1 MFLNSLAAN
10 GDVFFAW
17 IVGEGTRSNTM
28 GDRIRSGGTGPV
40 TPGLSAGKVKSSN
53 SSSGSN
59 GSNGNDKAAVW
70 TPGTLV
76 STVRE
81 KRLRKVLESL
91 QTQLPHSVRELA
103 QQVNL
108 SPTHL
113 QRLFK
118 QETGVHL
125 SDIVSARRLETAA
138 NLLISTDMEVKQI
151 AFFVGYG
158 HHSSFVR
165 AFQRRFGQAPKHYR
179 RKCA

>member
-1 MFLNSLAAN
+1 
-10 GDVFFAW
+10 
-17 IVGEGTRSNTM
+17 M
-28 GDRIRSGGTGPV
+28 GDQVRSGGTDPA
-40 TPGLSAGKVKSSN
+40 TAGLSSGKAKS
-53 SSSGSN
+53 SN
-59 GSNGNDKAAVW
+59 GSNSSNGYNKAVN
-70 TPGTLV
+70 GTF
-76 STVRE
+76 STLFPVVHE
-81 KRLRKVLESL
+81 KRLRKVLESM

-118 QETGVHL
+118 QETGIHL
-125 SDIVSARRLETAA
+125 SDIVSERRLETAA
-138 NLLISTDMEVKQI
+138 QLLITTNMEVKQI

-165 AFQRRFGQAPKHYR
+165 AFHRRFGQAPKHYR

>member
-1 MFLNSLAAN
+1 
-10 GDVFFAW
+10 
-17 IVGEGTRSNTM
+17 M
-28 GDRIRSGGTGPV
+28 GDRIRSGGTDVVAGD
-40 TPGLSAGKVKSSN
+40 LSSGKVKSSN
-53 SSSGSN
+53 GSN
-59 GSNGNDKAAVW
+59 GGNGRNKQANRALFAPV
-70 TPGTLV
+70 PV
-76 STVRE
+76 VRE

-125 SDIVSARRLETAA
+125 SDVVSARRLETAA
-138 NLLISTDMEVKQI
+138 ELLISTNMEVKQI

-165 AFQRRFGQAPKHYR
+165 AFQRRFGEAPKHYR

>member
-1 MFLNSLAAN
+1 
-10 GDVFFAW
+10 
-17 IVGEGTRSNTM
+17 M
-28 GDRIRSGGTGPV
+28 GDRIRSGGTGPG
-40 TPGLSAGKVKSSN
+40 TPGLPSGKVKSSN
-53 SSSGSN
+53 GSN
-59 GSNGNDKAAVW
+59 SSNGLNKAANW

-76 STVRE
+76 PVVQE

-138 NLLISTDMEVKQI
+138 NLLISTNMEVKQI

-165 AFQRRFGQAPKHYR
+165 AFHRRFGQAPKHYR